1 MEIINYY
8 TSEREASW
16 PRLRNRERSHVKVK
30 ALTLPR
36 KSRSFSIKELFFT
49 VRAALFSFAVTT
61 RSLIRY
67 AWMIPAVCAAVIIPV
82 MISYLIDYS
91 MSFAKVVDFENGN
104 AFADEYL
111 NAAMSSFALDSV
123 FYDRD
128 GNILSSDGTL
138 TVSSLVIKEPVTYQT
153 YTVRSGDTI
162 SGISK
167 KFGLSNIS
175 TLIAVNNISNVRS
188 LRSGQKLSIPSYDGL
203 VHVVAAG
210 ETLSSIATKY
220 NATVEDILDVNNLAS
235 ETLQKGMSL
244 FIPGARLDSESLQR
258 AMGELFMYPIKA
270 TWRLSS
276 RFGYRIDPIKNTPS
290 SHTGI
295 DLACPEGTSIYA
307 AMSGTVAYTGF
318 SSVYGNYVII
328 KHHDGYQTLYA
339 HMSKIIAKKN
349 DKVSQG
355 TVIGLV
361 GSTGYST
368 GPHLHFSVYKNGK
381 LVDPLT
387 VLK

>member
-1 MEIINYY
+1 
-8 TSEREASW
+8 
-16 PRLRNRERSHVKVK
+16 
-30 ALTLPR
+30 
-36 KSRSFSIKELFFT
+36 
-49 VRAALFSFAVTT
+49 
-61 RSLIRY
+61 
-67 AWMIPAVCAAVIIPV
+67 
-82 MISYLIDYS
+82 
-91 MSFAKVVDFENGN
+91 MSQPNTCF
-104 AFADEYL
+104 
-111 NAAMSSFALDSV
+111 
-123 FYDRD
+123 
-128 GNILSSDGTL
+128 
-138 TVSSLVIKEPVTYQT
+138 
-153 YTVRSGDTI
+153 
-162 SGISK
+162 
-167 KFGLSNIS
+167 
-175 TLIAVNNISNVRS
+175 
-188 LRSGQKLSIPSYDGL
+188 
-203 VHVVAAG
+203 
-210 ETLSSIATKY
+210 IATKY

>member
-8 TSEREASW
+8 TSERQPSW
-16 PRLRNRERSHVKVK
+16 PRLRTRERSHVKAQAVVLKRRTVSVK
-30 ALTLPR
+30 DM
-36 KSRSFSIKELFFT
+36 FFT
-49 VRAALFSFAVTT
+49 VRAALFSFAVTV

-67 AWMIPAVCAAVIIPV
+67 AWMIPAVCAAVAIPV
-82 MISYLIDYS
+82 LISNLIDYS
-91 MSFAKVVDFENGN
+91 QSFAKVVDFE
-104 AFADEYL
+104 ADSAVSYEYL

-123 FYDRD
+123 YYDRD

-138 TVSSLVIKEPVTYQT
+138 AVSSVTIKEPVTYQT
-153 YTVRSGDTI
+153 YTVRAGDTI

-188 LRSGQKLSIPSYDGL
+188 LRSGQKLRIPSYDGL
-203 VHVVAAG
+203 VHVVTAG
-210 ETLSSIATKY
+210 ETLGSVAKKF
-220 NATVEDILDVNNLAS
+220 NATVEDILDVNNLAT
-235 ETLQKGMSL
+235 ETLQAGMSL
-244 FIPGARLDSESLQR
+244 FIPGARLDSETLQR
-258 AMGELFMYPIKA
+258 AMGELFVYPIKA
-270 TWRLSS
+270 SWRLSS

-295 DLACPEGTSIYA
+295 DLACPEGTKIYS

-318 SSVYGNYVII
+318 SSVYGNYVIV

-339 HMSKIIAKKN
+339 HMSKIIAKKGE
-349 DKVSQG
+349 KVTQD

-368 GPHLHFSVYKNGK
+368 GNHLHFSVYKNGK

>member
-8 TSEREASW
+8 TSERQPSW
-16 PRLRNRERSHVKVK
+16 PRFRMRERPRVK
-30 ALTLPR
+30 AQVVPLNRRTV
-36 KSRSFSIKELFFT
+36 SVKEVFFT
-49 VRAALFSFAVTT
+49 VRAALFSFAVTA

-67 AWMIPAVCAAVIIPV
+67 AWMVPAVCAAVIIPV
-82 MISYLIDYS
+82 MISNLIDYS
-91 MSFAKVVDFENGN
+91 QSFARVVDFEESNE
-104 AFADEYL
+104 FANEYL

-123 FYDRD
+123 YYDRD

-138 TVSSLVIKEPVTYQT
+138 AVASVAIKEPVTYQT
-153 YTVRSGDTI
+153 YTVRAGDTI

-188 LRSGQKLSIPSYDGL
+188 LRSGQKLRIPSYDGL
-203 VHVVAAG
+203 VHVVTAG
-210 ETLSSIATKY
+210 ETLGSVAKKF
-220 NATVEDILDVNNLAS
+220 NATVEDILDVNNLAT
-235 ETLQKGMSL
+235 ETLQAGMSL
-244 FIPGARLDSESLQR
+244 FIPGARLDSETLQR
-258 AMGELFMYPIKA
+258 AMGELFVYPIKA
-270 TWRLSS
+270 SWRLSS

-295 DLACPEGTSIYA
+295 DLACPEGTKIYS

-318 SSVYGNYVII
+318 SSVYGNYVIV

-339 HMSKIIAKKN
+339 HMSKIIAKKGE
-349 DKVSQG
+349 KVTQD

-368 GPHLHFSVYKNGK
+368 GNHLHFSVYKNGK